1 MSKSI
6 MELPPE
12 PKAVVPAISRDETA
26 AMMDQDGV
34 LIVDVRDDAEVAD
47 TGKIKGALHAS
58 RGMLE
63 FRADETTPFH
73 NQLFSKDKT
82 IILYC
87 GSGGRAALAG
97 KALMDLGYSDVRNL
111 GGFGDWVEGGGA
123 VEGPE

>member
-6 MELPPE
+6 MELVAE
-12 PKAVVPAISRDETA
+12 AKAVVPAISRDEAA
-26 AMMDQDGV
+26 AMMDRDGV

-58 RGMLE
+58 RGMIE

-73 NQLFSKDKT
+73 NQLFSKDK
-82 IILYC
+82 IIIVYC

-111 GGFGDWVEGGGA
+111 GAFKDWVEGGGA

>member
-1 MSKSI
+1 MRKTI
-6 MELPPE
+6 MELVAE
-12 PKAVVPAISRDETA
+12 AKAVVPAISRDEAA
-26 AMMDQDGV
+26 AMMDRDGV

-58 RGMLE
+58 RGMIE

-111 GGFGDWVEGGGA
+111 GAFKDWVEGGGA

>member
-6 MELPPE
+6 MELVAE
-12 PKAVVPAISRDETA
+12 AKAVVPAISRDEAA
-26 AMMDQDGV
+26 AMMDRDGV
-34 LIVDVRDDAEVAD
+34 LIVDVRDDSEVAD

-58 RGMLE
+58 RGMIE

-111 GGFGDWVEGGGA
+111 GGFKDWVEGGGA
-123 VEGPE
+123 VEAPE